1 MNIIRGKLF
10 IVTSALALLLVV
22 FAGAALAQGTG
33 PNTATPETPT
43 ATTESTNGN
52 WLQRMQEWMG
62 PEAWGQM
69 IQRMTQVHG
78 AEFTGQ
84 MLQQMNENGG
94 CHANGAGFSGMMGGL
109 GRGFWGGMARGF
121 GGMMGGAG
129 R

>member
-1 MNIIRGKLF
+1 MNVRRGKLL
-10 IVTSALALLLVV
+10 IVTSVLALLLVV
-22 FAGAALAQGTG
+22 FAGAALAQSTG
-33 PNTATPETPT
+33 PNTVTPETPAVT
-43 ATTESTNGN
+43 SETTNGN

-84 MLQQMNENGG
+84 MLQQMNETGG
-94 CHANGAGFSGMMGGL
+94 CHGDGAGMMGGQ
-109 GRGFWGGMARGF
+109 GGGFWSGMARGF